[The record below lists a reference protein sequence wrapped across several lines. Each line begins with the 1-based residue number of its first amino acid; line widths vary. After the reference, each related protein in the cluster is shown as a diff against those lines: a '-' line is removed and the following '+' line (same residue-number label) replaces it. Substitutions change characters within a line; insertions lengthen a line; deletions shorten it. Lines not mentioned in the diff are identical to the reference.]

1 MKLRSRIHLYS
12 TALLAILLFAANVT
26 VYLIFSNMS
35 IDRELE
41 QIRAETIQAS
51 EAIRGAANRLERE
64 ELLRA
69 YLPLDGMLRIVKEGG
84 EGNALLVTTSS
95 ATMLSEHNAVYYP
108 KRQVEQVVIEGKSY
122 GFVSIPIIGTDGDV
136 ANVQAT
142 ESMEELMQLLRML
155 RIVLMSVFAAVMI
168 PVIISSG
175 VLGSIIMRPIA
186 AMTKTMSEITRS
198 GKFMR
203 LNQGGHSKDELVTM
217 GETFNEMI
225 GLLEGSFAKQE
236 QFVSNASH
244 ELKTPLTI
252 IESYASLLKRR
263 GMERPELFLESVEAI
278 HSEAIRMKE
287 MTEQL
292 LMLAKPHRHWELT
305 MENIQLLP
313 LIEQAVAGF
322 RRAYGREILVEVS
335 YEEPISA
342 YTDADKLKQL
352 LFILL
357 DNARKYSKEIIT
369 VKVGM
374 DNDQTYI
381 QVKDRG
387 IGIAKEE
394 LSLVFDRFYRVDK
407 ARNRGE
413 EQAGGAG
420 LGLSLA
426 KEISEAIGAKINL
439 DSAEGEGTTAT
450 IQLSSTTI
458 TAAPSSQ

>member
-1 MKLRSRIHLYS
+1 MKLKSRIHLYS
-12 TALLAILLFAANVT
+12 SALFAILLLAANVT

-41 QIRAETIQAS
+41 QIKEETIQAS
-51 EAIRGAANRLERE
+51 EAIRGASNRIARE

-69 YLPLDGMLRIVKEGG
+69 YLPLDGMLRIVE
-84 EGNALLVTTSS
+84 EDEQNNALLVTTSS
-95 ATMLSEHNAVYYP
+95 ATSLSEQQAVYYP
-108 KRQVEQVVIEGKSY
+108 KRQVEQVIIEGKSY
-122 GFVSIPIIGTDGDV
+122 GFVSVPIIGADGDV
-136 ANVQAT
+136 ANIQAT
-142 ESMEELMQLLRML
+142 ESMEELMQLLQML

-175 VLGSIIMRPIA
+175 VLGTIIMRPIA
-186 AMTKTMSEITRS
+186 AMTRTMSEITRS
-198 GKFMR
+198 GKFIR
-203 LNQGGHSKDELVTM
+203 LNQTGHSKDELVKM

-263 GMERPELFLESVEAI
+263 GMDRPELFLESVEAI

-292 LMLAKPHRHWELT
+292 LLLAKPHRHWELT
-305 MENIQLLP
+305 MNHTELLP
-313 LIEQAVAGF
+313 LTEQAVAGF
-322 RRAYGREILVEVS
+322 RRAYGRELMIEGS
-335 YEEPISA
+335 NEEPISA

-357 DNARKYSKEIIT
+357 DNARKYSSEIIT
-369 VKVGM
+369 VQVGM
-374 DNDQTYI
+374 DKNHSYI
-381 QVKDRG
+381 QVMDHG
-387 IGIAKEE
+387 IGIAEDE

-426 KEISEAIGAKINL
+426 REISVAIGAKITL
-439 DSAEGEGTTAT
+439 ESVVGVGTTAT
-450 IQLSSTTI
+450 IQLSKDKS
-458 TAAPSSQ
+458 ADAPGSQ